1 MTSALPFPLPHCG
14 CPNKPSRTHSGAANG
29 RESIIALSG
38 CKGVLAQQR
47 FTATKFSIDALTSFS
62 LLSNIRPVYWGS
74 SGMVR
79 TSRCFKMTS
88 QFARPEALS
97 IARRFRC
104 SLLRNISVRPTF
116 RFFTFSSNSNF
127 TINPSGHGLFSHGRE
142 AGAVFSASA

>member
-62 LLSNIRPVYWGS
+62 LLSNIRAVYWGVQRNGKDLAMFQNDVS
-74 SGMVR
+74 IR
-79 TSRCFKMTS
+79 
-88 QFARPEALS
+88 QARSAL
-97 IARRFRC
+97 
-104 SLLRNISVRPTF
+104 
-116 RFFTFSSNSNF
+116 NS
-127 TINPSGHGLFSHGRE
+127 TALQ
-142 AGAVFSASA
+142 V